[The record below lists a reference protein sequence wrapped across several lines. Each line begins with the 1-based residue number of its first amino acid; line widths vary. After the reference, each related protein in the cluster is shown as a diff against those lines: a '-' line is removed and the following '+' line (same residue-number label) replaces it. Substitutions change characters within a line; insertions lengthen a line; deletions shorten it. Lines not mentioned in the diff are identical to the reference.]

1 MKLASIVL
9 SAAAA
14 IAAVSAQTTTA
25 PPTTAPVG
33 AGTVSAA
40 AGAEVTTTTAPAA
53 TTAAATP
60 AAAAGSSS
68 TGATAGATTGDLLST
83 FKATPTKDAY
93 HMSPVRVVQARVQS
107 DSPILVEGQLVSS
120 FGGGK
125 LDAGYLSSLD
135 SVNTASVEGA
145 LMYVQAE
152 AINIQNRDASKRCER
167 KTKVQNVVF
176 YEILIAQT
184 NETIAQFQA
193 DWSTPE
199 YGPMIAMD
207 GGRCT
212 PTEGESTL
220 PVECYQFNGEKDQPN
235 VGPFVGGTNKED
247 SDRAPYPGNYWF
259 SFPNSCPTQ
268 PWGKNKT
275 DECRASTRKGLCPV
289 GVAPNGVECTFA
301 YNILG
306 WVPIDDIVGITSEIN
321 EATSKPF
328 KNFTEWCL
336 ASEDNVEFSY
346 NLSNKT
352 LVTSLPFWAD
362 PLNKEANKNRTQ
374 VMLDTYE
381 ALLTKGSTQVDPKVS
396 AAFKAIPSPEELAK
410 VNPPCYKT
418 VATCGSGAGCKRTG
432 YSQLCTACT
441 AAEKCATSD
450 SSFKFPTLAKA
461 FTKLPDSQTKS
472 IVSSNS
478 SSNST
483 AGSKN
488 STSTDKTSSAGQA
501 SLAFATIAASLIMS
515 LAL

>member
-14 IAAVSAQTTTA
+14 VAAVSAQTATTA

-53 TTAAATP
+53 TP

-68 TGATAGATTGDLLST
+68 TGATTGDLLST
-83 FKATPTKDAY
+83 FKATPTNDAY

-152 AINIQNRDASKRCER
+152 AINIKNRDSSKRCER
-167 KTKVQNVVF
+167 KSKVQNVVF

-184 NETIAQFQA
+184 NETIAQFQN

-212 PTEGESTL
+212 PTVGESTL
-220 PVECYQFNGEKDQPN
+220 PVECYQFSGEHGQPN
-235 VGPFVGGTNKED
+235 VGPFVGGTNKEE
-247 SDRAPYPGNYWF
+247 SDRAPYPDNYWF
-259 SFPNSCPTQ
+259 SFPNSCPSQ

-275 DECRASTRKGLCPV
+275 DACRASTRKGLCPV

-306 WVPIDDIVGITSEIN
+306 WVPIDDIVGITSMVN
-321 EATSKPF
+321 EATSKPY

-336 ASEDNVEFSY
+336 ASEKNVEFSY
-346 NLSNKT
+346 DLASKK
-352 LVTSLPFWAD
+352 LDTSLPFWAD

-374 VMLDTYE
+374 VMLDTY
-381 ALLTKGSTQVDPKVS
+381 ATLLTKGSTQVDPKVS
-396 AAFKAIPSPEELAK
+396 AAFKAIPTPAELAK

-418 VATCGSGAGCKRTG
+418 VASCGSGNGCKRTG
-432 YSQLCTACT
+432 YAQLCKPCT
-441 AAEKCATSD
+441 AAEKCETTD
-450 SSFKFPTLAKA
+450 GKFTFPKLVKA
-461 FTKLPDSQTKS
+461 YTALPESETKS
-472 IVSSNS
+472 NVSSSNS
-478 SSNST
+478 SSNSVS
-483 AGSKN
+483 GSKN

>member
-1 MKLASIVL
+1 MKLVSIVL
-9 SAAAA
+9 AAATTL
-14 IAAVSAQTTTA
+14 AAVSAQETA
-25 PPTTAPVG
+25 APATTAPVG

-40 AGAEVTTTTAPAA
+40 AGAEVTTPAPAA
-53 TTAAATP
+53 TTAAP
-60 AAAAGSSS
+60 ASGSGASS
-68 TGATAGATTGDLLST
+68 TATAGATSGDLLST
-83 FKATPTKDAY
+83 FKATPTTDSY

-120 FGGGK
+120 FGKGK

-152 AINIQNRDASKRCER
+152 AINIKNRDAKERCVR

-184 NETIAQFQA
+184 NETIAQFSA

-207 GGRCT
+207 SGRCT
-212 PTEGESTL
+212 PTEGDSKL
-220 PVECYQFNGEKDQPN
+220 PAECYQFNGENGQPN

-259 SFPNSCPTQ
+259 SFPNTCPTQ
-268 PWGKNKT
+268 TWANKS
-275 DECRASTRKGLCPV
+275 ESCRASSRKGLCPV

-306 WVPIDDIVGITSEIN
+306 WVPIDDIVGITSFVN
-321 EATSKPF
+321 EATSAPY

-336 ASEDNVEFSY
+336 ASEENIEFSY
-346 NLSNKT
+346 DMSTKT
-352 LVTSLPFWAD
+352 VETALPFWAD
-362 PLNKEANKNRTQ
+362 PLDKEANANRTK
-374 VMLDTYE
+374 VMLATYE
-381 ALLTKGSTQVDPKVS
+381 KLLTSGSTQVDPKVA
-396 AAFKAIPSPEELAK
+396 AAFKALPTPEELAK
-410 VNPPCYKT
+410 VNPPCYKS
-418 VATCGSGAGCKRTG
+418 VPSCGTGAGCKRTG
-432 YSQLCTACT
+432 YAQLCSPCS
-441 AAEKCATSD
+441 AAEKCATTD
-450 SSFKFPTLAKA
+450 GKFTFPKLEKA
-461 FTKLPDSQTKS
+461 FTTLSESETKS
-472 IVSSNS
+472 AALYGSGSSAGGS
-478 SSNST
+478 S

-488 STSTDKTSSAGQA
+488 STSTDKSSASQA
-501 SLAFATIAASLIMS
+501 SFAFAAVAASLIVS